1 MAEVIKC
8 RAAVCW
14 AKNEIKIEEI
24 EVAPPKKNE
33 VRIKVVAS
41 GLCHSDISG
50 MKGKFND
57 QFPIILGHEG
67 SGIVESIG
75 EGVANVKPGDHVLF
89 VLCPQCDE
97 CRVCKKGK
105 NNICF
110 SKTFGRKDMSD
121 GTTRFSCRGQ
131 EIHHFMR
138 AATFSQYTVVSVDN
152 CVKINENAPLEKVC
166 LLACGVPTGYG
177 AVINSAKVEEGSTC
191 AIFGL
196 GAIGLS
202 AVMGCRDSKASR
214 IVAID
219 INSDKFELAK
229 EYGATDCINPKDLDT
244 PIEKYLQKEF
254 DGGFDYT
261 FECIGLIETM
271 TQAWESTFL
280 GHGECIIIG
289 VDAKEKMLSISPFAT
304 LFGKKI
310 RGSAF
315 GGYKSEDLPKLVEK
329 YIKGE
334 LNFDEMITHNLT
346 LNDIKK
352 AIELLES
359 GKSIRS
365 CSSPRWEP
373 QISVLCEPGQQ
384 YLPQFLSE
392 DGRWTSE
399 LSVKVPG
406 VSCLRDKMDLLDYCK
421 KVYPGRDITNIVES
435 SHYQKIGGWCRQ
447 GATNLGKCKGA
458 QRWIKPFRCLEGP
471 FQSDALL
478 VPEGCL
484 FDHIHNA
491 SRCWPFVR
499 WNQTGA
505 AACQERNMQM
515 RSFAMLLPC
524 GISLFSGV
532 EFVCCPKH
540 FKVVPPKVKKTDLP
554 ILPPESEILPSLDDS
569 EDNFSDDLD
578 EDEDLDDQDEMVADE
593 PLETLEEEE
602 DEDEYDSDEDTPTL
616 DSEFPNDAIP
626 INDYVNLQTTS
637 QTPDKPISEIPIS
650 VNDGQ
655 STSIP
660 TPDPYFTHFDPRI
673 EHQSYKEA
681 QQRLEEA
688 HREKVTRVMKDW
700 SDLEERYQD
709 MRLADPKS
717 AQSFKQKMTARFQ
730 VTSVQALEE
739 EGNAE
744 KHQLAA
750 MHQQR
755 VLAHIN
761 QRKREAMT
769 CYTQALTELPPNGHR
784 VEKCLQ
790 KLLRALHKDRAHAL
804 AHYRH
809 LLSSGGTGG
818 LEAAAQERPRTLERL
833 IDIDRAV
840 NQSMTM
846 LKRYP
851 SLSKKLSQLME
862 DYIQALRSKDDTP
875 GLLLSMTEEAESGIL
890 DKYRI
895 EIERKVNEK
904 ERQRVAEKQRKEQR
918 SQEREKIREEKMR
931 LQAKNAEKAY
941 RAQQMKEKDQQQDHQ
956 EQETKTEAAQQS
968 SKEQTSEAAIDVKE
982 TTVEYT
988 EESVYLTSPTSL
1000 PTVDDAAVQRAV
1012 EEVAAA
1018 VAHQETEPQLS
1029 HARAHDFGHG
1039 EASFSV
1045 RREIYGGREGRN
1057 VYFTLAFAG
1066 VALMAAVFVG
1076 VAVAK
1081 YRASRSPHAQGFVE
1095 VDQTVAVPVTPEER
1109 HVANMQINGYEN
1121 PTYKYFTE

>member
-1 MAEVIKC
+1 MT
-8 RAAVCW
+8 
-14 AKNEIKIEEI
+14 
-24 EVAPPKKNE
+24 P
-33 VRIKVVAS
+33 
-41 GLCHSDISG
+41 
-50 MKGKFND
+50 
-57 QFPIILGHEG
+57 
-67 SGIVESIG
+67 
-75 EGVANVKPGDHVLF
+75 LF
-89 VLCPQCDE
+89 
-97 CRVCKKGK
+97 
-105 NNICF
+105 
-110 SKTFGRKDMSD
+110 
-121 GTTRFSCRGQ
+121 
-131 EIHHFMR
+131 
-138 AATFSQYTVVSVDN
+138 TVS
-152 CVKINENAPLEKVC
+152 A
-166 LLACGVPTGYG
+166 LLA
-177 AVINSAKVEEGSTC
+177 VILSHTTIVQSA
-191 AIFGL
+191 
-196 GAIGLS
+196 
-202 AVMGCRDSKASR
+202 
-214 IVAID
+214 
-219 INSDKFELAK
+219 
-229 EYGATDCINPKDLDT
+229 
-244 PIEKYLQKEF
+244 
-254 DGGFDYT
+254 
-261 FECIGLIETM
+261 
-271 TQAWESTFL
+271 
-280 GHGECIIIG
+280 
-289 VDAKEKMLSISPFAT
+289 
-304 LFGKKI
+304 
-310 RGSAF
+310 
-315 GGYKSEDLPKLVEK
+315 
-329 YIKGE
+329 
-334 LNFDEMITHNLT
+334 
-346 LNDIKK
+346 
-352 AIELLES
+352 
-359 GKSIRS
+359 
-365 CSSPRWEP
+365 SPRWEP
-373 QISVLCEPGQQ
+373 QISVLCEAGQQ
-384 YLPQFLSE
+384 FLPQYLSE
-392 DGRWTSE
+392 DGRWSSE

-447 GATNLGKCKGA
+447 GSTNSAKCKGA

-505 AACQERNMQM
+505 VACQERNMQM

-540 FKVVPPKVKKTDLP
+540 FKAVPMKVKKTDLP
-554 ILPPESEILPSLDDS
+554 VLPPESEILPSLDDS
-569 EDNFSDDLD
+569 EDNLSDDIEDEDIED
-578 EDEDLDDQDEMVADE
+578 EDEMMADE
-593 PLETLEEEE
+593 PLENLEEEEE
-602 DEDEYDSDEDTPTL
+602 DEDDYESEEDQP
-616 DSEFPNDAIP
+616 SAIDQDF
-626 INDYVNLQTTS
+626 INDNGNNYNNYNWDPIINTSKIVINKEVPLTSTAAPTTAS
-637 QTPDKPISEIPIS
+637 TTAKLPSDFIAITTTPSSEKATEIPIS
-650 VNDGQ
+650 QPSVNINDGAG
-655 STSIP
+655 TAIP
-660 TPDPYFTHFDPRI
+660 TPDPYFTHFDPRQ

-681 QQRLEEA
+681 QQRLEEN

-700 SDLEERYQD
+700 SDLEEKYQD

-717 AQSFKQKMTARFQ
+717 AQTFKQRMTARFQ
-730 VTSVQALEE
+730 TSVQALEE

-851 SLSKKLSQLME
+851 NLSKKLSQLME
-862 DYIQALRSKDDTP
+862 DYIQALRSKDETP
-875 GLLLSMTEEAESGIL
+875 GSLLAMTEDAESAIL

-904 ERQRVAEKQRKEQR
+904 ERQRIAEKQRKEQR
-918 SQEREKIREEKMR
+918 AQEREKIREEKLR
-931 LQAKNAEKAY
+931 LQAKNIEK
-941 RAQQMKEKDQQQDHQ
+941 
-956 EQETKTEAAQQS
+956 
-968 SKEQTSEAAIDVKE
+968 VF
-982 TTVEYT
+982 
-988 EESVYLTSPTSL
+988 L
-1000 PTVDDAAVQRAV
+1000 QRAV

-1018 VAHQETEPQLS
+1018 VAHQEVEPQMQ

-1045 RREIYGGREGRN
+1045 RREIYGPSGHEGRN

-1066 VALMAAVFVG
+1066 IALMAAVFVG

-1121 PTYKYFTE
+1121 PTYKYFEVKE